1 MSNKAKI
8 EFYGDEELLKKLEK
22 AGANVEQEIIKAI
35 QFSARKPSEEML
47 SFMRKHKRR
56 KVGTLESWTETIK
69 NKKGV
74 INAEFGFSVR
84 KGGLASIFWNY
95 GTPRKAPSAH
105 WFVDNAI
112 DKNIDEIIEAQN
124 VALRNAFK
132 GLL

>member
-1 MSNKAKI
+1 MKKANI
-8 EFYGDEELLKKLEK
+8 GFYGDVELLKRLEE
-22 AGANVEQEIIKAI
+22 AGQNVEQLIINAI
-35 QFSARKPSEEML
+35 QQSARKPSKEMQ

-56 KVGTLESWTETIK
+56 KVGTLESWEETIK

-95 GTPRKAPSAH
+95 GTPRNAPAAH

-112 DKNIDEIIEAQN
+112 EKNIDEIIEAQN
-124 VALRNAFK
+124 VALRKAFK
-132 GLL
+132 EVL

>member
-1 MSNKAKI
+1 MKKANI
-8 EFYGDEELLKKLEK
+8 GFYGDVELLKRLEE
-22 AGANVEQEIIKAI
+22 AGQNVEQLIINAI
-35 QFSARKPSEEML
+35 QTSARKPSEEMQ

-56 KVGTLESWTETIK
+56 KVGTLESWEETIK

-95 GTPRKAPSAH
+95 GTPRNAPSAH

-112 DKNIDEIIEAQN
+112 EKNIDEIIEAQN
-124 VALRNAFK
+124 VALRKAFK
-132 GLL
+132 EVL

>member
-1 MSNKAKI
+1 MKKANI
-8 EFYGDEELLKKLEK
+8 CFYGDVELLKRLEE
-22 AGANVEQEIIKAI
+22 AGQNVEQLIINAI
-35 QFSARKPSEEML
+35 QQSARKPSEEMQ

-56 KVGTLESWTETIK
+56 KVGTLESWEETIK

-95 GTPRKAPSAH
+95 GTPRNAPSAH

-112 DKNIDEIIEAQN
+112 EKNIDSIIEAQN
-124 VALRNAFK
+124 VALRKAFK
-132 GLL
+132 EVL

>member
-1 MSNKAKI
+1 MSASI
-8 EFYGDEELLKKLEK
+8 GFQGDVELLKKLEQ

-35 QFSARKPSEEML
+35 QNSARKPSEEML

-56 KVGTLESWTETIK
+56 KVGTVDSWEETIK

-105 WFVDNAI
+105 WFIDNAI
-112 DKNIDEIIEAQN
+112 EQNIDSIIEAQN
-124 VALRNAFK
+124 VALRKAFK
-132 GLL
+132 ELM

>member
-1 MSNKAKI
+1 MRKASI
-8 EFYGDEELLKKLEK
+8 GFYGDVELLKKLEE
-22 AGANVEQEIIKAI
+22 AGQNVEQLIINAI
-35 QFSARKPSEEML
+35 QQSARKPSEEMQ

-56 KVGTLESWTETIK
+56 KVGTLESWTETIT

-95 GTPRKAPSAH
+95 GTPRNAPAAH

-112 DKNIDEIIEAQN
+112 EKNIDEIIEAQN
-124 VALRNAFK
+124 VALRKAFK
-132 GLL
+132 EVL